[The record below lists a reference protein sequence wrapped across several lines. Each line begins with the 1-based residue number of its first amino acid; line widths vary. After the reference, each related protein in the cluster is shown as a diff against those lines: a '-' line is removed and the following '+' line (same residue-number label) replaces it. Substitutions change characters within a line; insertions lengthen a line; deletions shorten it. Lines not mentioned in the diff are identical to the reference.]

1 MRRIHILGICG
12 SFMGGLAL
20 LARELGYQ
28 VSGSDQDIYPPMSET
43 LQMAGIEIFGGYDPT
58 HLRVSPDEV
67 IIGNTIKRGN
77 VALEYVLNK
86 NLPYVSGPQW
96 LAEKVLHKR
105 HVLAVAGTHGK
116 TTTSSML
123 AWILTQAGLNP
134 GYLIGGAPL
143 NFSATAALGKS
154 PYFVIEADEYDTAFC
169 DKRSKFIH
177 YRPRTLIINNLEYDH
192 ADIFPDLNAIKKQ
205 FHYLLRTVP
214 ASGVVIYPEDDPEI
228 PDVLAQG
235 CWPSTQTIGT
245 ATSVWHA
252 RQKNADGSRFELWH
266 RDQKLGIVEW
276 SLIGDHNVRNALAAV
291 AAAHEVGV
299 TSEAMIAGLRSF
311 KGVKRRLEV
320 RGKVNEITVYD
331 DFAHHPTAIATTL
344 AALRAR
350 VGEQRI
356 FAIVQFGS
364 NTMSQGTHKD
374 VLAKSLREA
383 NKIVLLRPQQWD
395 VSPLIRELG
404 GKAVALDQVSTII
417 EHLTGELKP
426 SDHVVIMSNKGFDG
440 IHQNLLKRLQMLYV

>member
-1 MRRIHILGICG
+1 
-12 SFMGGLAL
+12 
-20 LARELGYQ
+20 
-28 VSGSDQDIYPPMSET
+28 
-43 LQMAGIEIFGGYDPT
+43 
-58 HLRVSPDEV
+58 
-67 IIGNTIKRGN
+67 
-77 VALEYVLNK
+77 
-86 NLPYVSGPQW
+86 
-96 LAEKVLHKR
+96 
-105 HVLAVAGTHGK
+105 
-116 TTTSSML
+116 ML

-426 SDHVVIMSNKGFDG
+426 SDHVVIMSNKGFDD
-440 IHQNLLKRLQMLYV
+440 INKIY